1 MQLCRS
7 WSERQH
13 THDVGALLSAQQAS
27 ATSNEQR
34 AAQQQ
39 KKSALCMCTTAQ
51 KSEGNTPRADLEAFD
66 EREPVLLAAHEAVE
80 EEHGRLGRVA
90 DPRPAEVDA
99 AVQRAP
105 HRARADRVEI
115 LVRAN
120 VLGWQ
125 RHDGLD
131 DEVLGAALRLPQ
143 AVVQLWH
150 R

>member
-1 MQLCRS
+1 MTAPSANSPESTTGAGALPPSAGESHVDLPWPGRSSRMQLCRS

-80 EEHGRLGRVA
+80 EEHGRLGR
-90 DPRPAEVDA
+90 
-99 AVQRAP
+99 
-105 HRARADRVEI
+105 
-115 LVRAN
+115 
-120 VLGWQ
+120 
-125 RHDGLD
+125 
-131 DEVLGAALRLPQ
+131 
-143 AVVQLWH
+143 
-150 R
+150 